1 MKRLIIIVEGQTEK
15 EFVEKSLR
23 TFLISHGVFD
33 VSAIMIQTSKGHKGG
48 FVNYDHLK
56 NDIHNI
62 LKTEINVVV
71 STFIDFF
78 KIPTSFPKYKEAL
91 EKNQIDSKIETLL
104 EGISE
109 NINDKRF
116 VPYIQ
121 KHEFESLL
129 FSSEE
134 GFNEWFDDNWIIEQ
148 LTKIIQEFEN
158 PEDINTGIETAPSK
172 RIIKILEAKNQKY
185 DKIAE
190 GNLIAEEIGFEKILE
205 KCPRFKNWIN
215 LLINKLKENNS

>member
-62 LKTEINVVV
+62 LKTETNVVV

>member
-15 EFVEKSLR
+15 EFVEKTLR
-23 TFLISHGVFD
+23 TFFSKHEIYD
-33 VSAIMIQTSKGHKGG
+33 VRAIMIQTSKGHKGG
-48 FVNYDHLK
+48 FVNYEHLK
-56 NDIHNI
+56 NDIQNI
-62 LKTEINVVV
+62 LKSETDIVV

-78 KIPTSFPKYKEAL
+78 KIPTSFPKYKEAF
-91 EKNQIDSKIETLL
+91 EKNQIDTKIETLL

-116 VPYIQ
+116 LPYIQ

-134 GFNEWFDDNWIIEQ
+134 GFNEWFDDEWVIEQ
-148 LTKIIQEFEN
+148 LAKIIQEFKN

-190 GNLIAEEIGFEKILE
+190 GNLIAEEIGLEKILG
-205 KCPRFKNWIN
+205 KCPRFKNWIY